1 MCYILFFYLFH
12 KTTYYNVSGGPMM
25 RTSHLY
31 MSLSSINP
39 AEKPSTGFL
48 FSSEKKNSESSGR
61 AHFYTSRVC

>member
-1 MCYILFFYLFH
+1 MGMLVYNTH
-12 KTTYYNVSGGPMM
+12 YNVSGGPMM

-48 FSSEKKNSESSGR
+48 FSSENNLTQPQINDS
-61 AHFYTSRVC
+61 YTL